1 VDENTICHPTRG
13 HLKVAVTSLHPV
25 RNVVRYFSASPTPGT
40 EATMG
45 YYALFYHV
53 VDGFVERRLPFRE
66 AHLAHASSAAKRG
79 EIALGGALTEPP
91 DTALIVFRGD
101 SPDAAKAFAEKDP
114 YVLNGLVLCWEVRP
128 WNVVVGT
135 DADIPSSAA
144 SRGVS

>member
-1 VDENTICHPTRG
+1 VDQNTFCHLTRG
-13 HLKVAVTSLHPV
+13 HLKVAATLLHGL
-25 RNVVRYFSASPTPGT
+25 RNVVGYFSAGPTPGS

-53 VDGFVERRLPFRE
+53 VDGFVERRLPFRQP
-66 AHLAHASSAAKRG
+66 HLAHARHAAERG
-79 EIALGGALTEPP
+79 ELALGGALAEPA

-101 SPDAAKAFAEKDP
+101 SPNAARAFAEKDP
-114 YVLNGLVLCWEVRP
+114 YVRNGLVQRWEVRP

-135 DADIPSSAA
+135 DANSSNAAA